1 MTVFAWLMLVACIV
15 CAIAFLISLSNGS
28 LYRRASKVEPREVA
42 LMGRVSVCIPA
53 RNESKNI
60 EECVRGALANDY
72 PDIEVLVYDDHSD
85 DGTGDIV
92 RRLASEDAR
101 VRLVSTAAL
110 PSGWNGKQFA
120 CDQMGR
126 AATGDWLLFTDADVR
141 FAPDCFTRSLG
152 EARRLDCALL
162 STIPRQITG
171 SLGEHLIIPLIHFI
185 LLSYLPMRRMRRTLD
200 PASSA
205 GVGQFLL
212 ARRDAYIESGGH
224 AAFPSTMHDGVKMP
238 RAFRRAGYRTDLFDG
253 TDLVSCRM
261 YDSWGRVWRG
271 FTKNAYEGLGSLALL
286 MFVTALHLLGH
297 VLPAMVVV
305 WTVIAPAAKRPSRLT
320 VGIAAFAVLIAIS
333 QRVMLALRFRQSMV
347 GAFLHP
353 VGVLLM
359 TAIQWQSFFEHVLG
373 VRSWRGRTMTTKSSS
388 AHAAAH

>member
-1 MTVFAWLMLVACIV
+1 MTALAWMMLAACVV
-15 CAIAFLISLSNGS
+15 CAIALLVSISNLS
-28 LYRRASKVEPREVA
+28 LYRRSARVESREVA
-42 LMGRVSVCIPA
+42 SMGRLSVCIPA
-53 RNESKNI
+53 RTESKNI
-60 EECVRGALANDY
+60 GACVRGALANDH
-72 PDIEVLVYDDHSD
+72 PDFEVLVYDDHSD
-85 DGTGDIV
+85 DGTGEIV
-92 RRLASEDAR
+92 RRLADEDAR
-101 VRLVSTAAL
+101 VRLVPTAAL
-110 PSGWNGKQFA
+110 PEGWNGKQFA

-141 FAPDCFTRSLG
+141 FSPDCFARSLA

-212 ARRDAYIESGGH
+212 ARKDAYIASGGH
-224 AAFPSTMHDGVKMP
+224 ASFASTMHDGVKMP
-238 RAFRRAGYRTDLFDG
+238 RAFRRAGFKTDLFDG
-253 TDLVSCRM
+253 TDLASCRM

-271 FTKNAYEGLGSLALL
+271 FVKNAYEGLGSVPLLA
-286 MFVTALHLLGH
+286 FVTALHLLGH
-297 VLPAMVVV
+297 VLPMLIIV
-305 WTVIAPAAKRPSRLT
+305 WTVVAPAASKPSRLT
-320 VGIAAFAVLIAIS
+320 VGLAALAVVIALA
-333 QRVMLALRFRQSMV
+333 QRVTLALRFRQSMV

-359 TAIQWQSFFEHVLG
+359 TMIQWQSFAAHVLG
-373 VRSWRGRTMTTKSSS
+373 VRSWRGRSAPTKPG
-388 AHAAAH
+388 AHAPAH